1 MSKIKG
7 KTAEELLQEALV
19 PEEEQRYKVPS
30 NWRWVRLGSVCEV
43 VGGGTPKSSLSEYF
57 EDGDIPWVTP
67 ADLSGYTEMF
77 IGRGKRNI
85 TELGLKNSS
94 ARLMPEGTVLLSSRA
109 PIGYVA
115 IASNEI
121 STNQGFKSFLP
132 SKYVDSKYLY
142 WYLKLSTNYIDSLA
156 SGTTFREISGSKCKE
171 IQIPLAPIDE
181 QRRIADKVE
190 ILLNKTNQAKQ
201 LIEEAKESFE
211 LRRAAILDKAFR
223 GELAAKWREEKGLGF
238 AWEEFEIRNLVSEL
252 NQGWSPK
259 CESYPSLEIEKWG
272 VIKTTAIQH
281 MDFNEDENK
290 QLPDH
295 LQPREQH
302 ELKTGDLLITR
313 AGPRVRVGVCCLV
326 KQVRPKLLLCDKAYR
341 FRANLERVIPDYL
354 VLALN
359 SPMILKE
366 INSMKTGISDSGVN
380 LTQDKFLSIKLVV
393 PAIAEQKEII
403 RQVDKLFSMEQKT
416 QELLYLTEGIDS
428 VKESILNSAFCG
440 ELGTNEL
447 TDDSAKSY

>member
-1 MSKIKG
+1 
-7 KTAEELLQEALV
+7 
-19 PEEEQRYKVPS
+19 
-30 NWRWVRLGSVCEV
+30 
-43 VGGGTPKSSLSEYF
+43 
-57 EDGDIPWVTP
+57 
-67 ADLSGYTEMF
+67 
-77 IGRGKRNI
+77 
-85 TELGLKNSS
+85 
-94 ARLMPEGTVLLSSRA
+94 
-109 PIGYVA
+109 
-115 IASNEI
+115 
-121 STNQGFKSFLP
+121 
-132 SKYVDSKYLY
+132 
-142 WYLKLSTNYIDSLA
+142 
-156 SGTTFREISGSKCKE
+156 
-171 IQIPLAPIDE
+171 
-181 QRRIADKVE
+181 
-190 ILLNKTNQAKQ
+190 
-201 LIEEAKESFE
+201 
-211 LRRAAILDKAFR
+211 
-223 GELAAKWREEKGLGF
+223 
-238 AWEEFEIRNLVSEL
+238 
-252 NQGWSPK
+252 
-259 CESYPSLEIEKWG
+259 
-272 VIKTTAIQH
+272 